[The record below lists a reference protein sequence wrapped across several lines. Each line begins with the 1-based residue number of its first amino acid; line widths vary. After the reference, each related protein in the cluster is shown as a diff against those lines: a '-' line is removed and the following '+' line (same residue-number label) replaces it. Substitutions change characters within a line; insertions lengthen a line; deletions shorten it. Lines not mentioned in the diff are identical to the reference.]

1 MVSRGLC
8 LTKYRT
14 RLQIIAEILEIVREG
29 AKKTHIMYQANLSY
43 KLLVK
48 YLNEVLECGLV
59 RVNKE
64 DCYVVAP
71 KGKKFLKR
79 FNSYEERRDHVK
91 DELKMVK
98 EEKALLE
105 QMYTNSRAD
114 TSQKAKFAKKS
125 LDIR

>member
-1 MVSRGLC
+1 MCSRGIC

-14 RLQIIAEILEIVREG
+14 RLQIIAEILKIVREG

-59 RVNKE
+59 RVNRE

-71 KGKKFLKR
+71 KGEKFLKR
-79 FNSYEERRDHVK
+79 FNSYEERREHVK
-91 DELKMVK
+91 NELKMVN

-105 QMYTNSRAD
+105 SMYTNSKAD
-114 TSQKAKFAKKS
+114 ASQKAKFTKKR